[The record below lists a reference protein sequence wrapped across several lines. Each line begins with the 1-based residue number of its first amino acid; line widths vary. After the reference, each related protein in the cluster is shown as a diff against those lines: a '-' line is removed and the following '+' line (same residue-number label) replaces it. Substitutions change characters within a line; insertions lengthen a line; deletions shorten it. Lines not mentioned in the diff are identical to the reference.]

1 MRLLCLILFSLV
13 SLYGC
18 QEKLDVGCGD
28 SCTVTS
34 GSESVDITYYSTN
47 AIALADSAYFEPASF
62 VTHNNNFTC
71 SIPQTLIDAGF
82 SISSECIIYG
92 TPLKTLSGNF
102 IVTILDFETAQD
114 KSVLIAINVFD
125 GGTGCGTS
133 GWQVTIADYP
143 AVGSPDFSFCVEGY
157 EHIASKADQLGIS
170 LPGNGCQG
178 TCTASLSL
186 LESGTL
192 DQSEQTFLNLIQQGN
207 GYVLY
212 DVAYPTSDLTL
223 NLSPPPL

>member
-1 MRLLCLILFSLV
+1 MRSLCLILFSLV

-34 GSESVDITYYSTN
+34 GSQSVDITYSSIN
-47 AIALADSAYFEPASF
+47 NVGLADYASFSPAKF
-62 VTHNNNFTC
+62 VTHDNNFTC
-71 SIPQTLIDAGF
+71 SIPKELIDAGF
-82 SISSECIIYG
+82 SISSECEIYG
-92 TPLKTLSGNF
+92 VPLRTLSGNF

-114 KSVLIAINVFD
+114 KSVLIAINVI
-125 GGTGCGTS
+125 GGSGCFGS
-133 GWQVTIADYP
+133 GWEVTIADYP
-143 AVGSPDFSFCVEGY
+143 ADGSADFSFCVEDDEY
-157 EHIASKADQLGIS
+157 IATKADELGIS

-178 TCTASLSL
+178 ACTASLSL

-192 DQSEQTFLNLIQQGN
+192 DQSEQTFLDLIQQGN

-212 DVAYPTSDLTL
+212 DVAYPTSNLTL